1 MSDENTA
8 ATPYDEVAYNDLKK
22 LASERGLNPQGTKD
36 ELIARLVEAD
46 GAGEGGNTSTEPAA
60 PAKPAAPAASATRP
74 AANTSRNSTVASSG
88 TVDEKHMSKAMRTKA
103 HLDKQRKVMVFIPF
117 EAGENP
123 EQAAKVPFHV
133 GINGY
138 NFDIPRGTAVEVPEQ
153 VAKMVAERLESEG
166 KAGRQHRIDLD
177 AKKQEA
183 LS

>member
-1 MSDENTA
+1 MSDENNT
-8 ATPYDEVAYNDLKK
+8 ATPYDELDYNELRKVA
-22 LASERGLNPQGTKD
+22 AERGLPSQGTKE
-36 ELIARLVEAD
+36 ELKARLVEAD
-46 GAGEGGNTSTEPAA
+46 GNGAGQTPPPPSRPSAPTPRTS
-60 PAKPAAPAASATRP
+60 APAASS
-74 AANTSRNSTVASSG
+74 NDVAQ
-88 TVDEKHMSKAMRTKA
+88 KHMTKAMRTKA

-153 VAKMVAERLESEG
+153 VAKMVAERLASEG
-166 KAGRQHRIDLD
+166 KAGRSYRVDLD

>member
-1 MSDENTA
+1 MSENAPTV
-8 ATPYDEVAYNDLKK
+8 TPYDEVAYNDLKK
-22 LASERGLNPQGTKD
+22 LASERGLNPNGTKE
-36 ELIARLVEAD
+36 ELKARLVEAD
-46 GAGEGGNTSTEPAA
+46 GAGEGGNTKSEPAA
-60 PAKPAAPAASATRP
+60 PTKPAAPA
-74 AANTSRNSTVASSG
+74 SRNSTVASSAS
-88 TVDEKHMSKAMRTKA
+88 VDQKHMSKAMRTKA

-166 KAGRQHRIDLD
+166 KAGRQHRVDLD